1 MYGGVHMVRIVA
13 MLVLACWASF
23 ALAEGATKKDVQK
36 GVAPNVPAQ
45 VLSRQAFT
53 EKVAQ
58 ELAAR
63 IPDAKFSVAGELA
76 IIRIEAE
83 GNTDISL
90 ENLYR
95 DYSTAPGRLVALL
108 SSFAAAIGDKCTAD
122 CGGKVDRTRITPL
135 IKDRAWIEDN
145 RRNLKSKQPEL
156 DFVFEDFNDELVIVY
171 VRDAERRVRFLMSNE
186 DLGVER
192 GALRQLAVENLRRL
206 RPKIEM
212 HGDADKL
219 AMFNV
224 GGTYEASL
232 LLFDSIWTD
241 GQVKVKGDIVV
252 AVPTRDAL
260 LVTGSKNRKGLAALR
275 ELAAKFSAEGSN
287 PISDKLFVYRD
298 GQFKKF
304 GRK

>member
-1 MYGGVHMVRIVA
+1 MIRLTAIV
-13 MLVLACWASF
+13 LFACWACF
-23 ALAEGATKKDVQK
+23 AFAEGATRKDVQK
-36 GVAPNVPAQ
+36 GAAPNTTTQ

-58 ELAAR
+58 ELATTF
-63 IPDAKFSVAGELA
+63 PDAKFSVAGELA
-76 IIRIEAE
+76 ITRIEAD
-83 GNTDISL
+83 GNNTEVSL

-95 DYSTAPGRLVALL
+95 DYSTAPGDLAELL
-108 SSFAAAIGDKCTAD
+108 RSFAAAIGEKCSAG
-122 CGGKVDRTRITPL
+122 CGGKVDRTRIAPV
-135 IKDRAWIEDN
+135 IKDRSWIEGN
-145 RRNLKSKQPEL
+145 QRNLKKRQPHL
-156 DFVFEDFNDELVIVY
+156 DFVFEDLNDELVIVY
-171 VRDAERRVRFLMSNE
+171 VQDAEHRVRFLMSNE

-192 GALRQLAVENLRRL
+192 SALRKLAVENLGRI

-212 HGDADKL
+212 HSLGNNL
-219 AMFNV
+219 AMFDV

-232 LLFDSIWTD
+232 LLLDSIWTD
-241 GQVKVKGDIVV
+241 GQVKVNGDIVV

-260 LVTGSKNRKGLAALR
+260 LVTGSKNRKGLSVLR
-275 ELAAKFSAEGSN
+275 EVAAKLAAERSN